1 MITFRMFIIKG
12 KSMSEDLK
20 TKLSLLNNLIES
32 KTNAVNAHI
41 ENLKKLEGY
50 SFAGRE
56 ITAKFNSYLTQQAS
70 EIQAL
75 AVSQKISQEIAS
87 VALTI
92 LENFKKIVKETE
104 EESMKIFFVKQG
116 ETLAE
121 NQDLTNLLSIKK
133 TLNDE
138 IEKSTLQPVVSQ
150 AVEASV
156 EGEAKET
163 KKKRVRPDKDLT
175 TRVGRAALDL
185 AERRKKHKKTSA

>member
-1 MITFRMFIIKG
+1 MFIIKG

-138 IEKSTLQPVVSQ
+138 IEKSALQPVVTQ
-150 AVEASV
+150 AVEAIV
-156 EGEAKET
+156 EGEVKET

-175 TRVGRAALDL
+175 TRVGRSALDL

>member
-1 MITFRMFIIKG
+1 MFIIKG

-138 IEKSTLQPVVSQ
+138 IEKSALQPVVTQ
-150 AVEASV
+150 AVEAIV
-156 EGEAKET
+156 EGEVKET

>member
-41 ENLKKLEGY
+41 ESLKKLEGY

-70 EIQAL
+70 EIQTL

-116 ETLAE
+116 DGDAIHFGFDCEVDPAILCEFLNPVHKFPHFVWRVCVVETLHRHDVAGGNE
-121 NQDLTNLLSIKK
+121 CLQCLAADGLCWRTLFSESRKGLL
-133 TLNDE
+133 
-138 IEKSTLQPVVSQ
+138 
-150 AVEASV
+150 
-156 EGEAKET
+156 
-163 KKKRVRPDKDLT
+163 
-175 TRVGRAALDL
+175 
-185 AERRKKHKKTSA
+185 

>member
-1 MITFRMFIIKG
+1 
-12 KSMSEDLK
+12 MSEDLK
-20 TKLSLLNNLIES
+20 TKLSLLNDLIES

-75 AVSQKISQEIAS
+75 AASQKISQEIAS

-133 TLNDE
+133 TLHDE
-138 IEKSTLQPVVSQ
+138 IEKSALQPVVTQ
-150 AVEASV
+150 AVEAIV
-156 EGEAKET
+156 EGEVKET
-163 KKKRVRPDKDLT
+163 KKKRVRPDKDRT

>member
-1 MITFRMFIIKG
+1 
-12 KSMSEDLK
+12 MSEDLK
-20 TKLSLLNNLIES
+20 TKLSLLNDLIEN

-56 ITAKFNSYLTQQAS
+56 ITAKFNSYLTQQTS

-75 AVSQKISQEIAS
+75 AASQKISQEIAS

-133 TLNDE
+133 SLHDE
-138 IEKSTLQPVVSQ
+138 IEKSTLQPLVSQ
-150 AVEASV
+150 AVEAIV